1 MGLLVLPRMRVVSL
15 SCKVFRR
22 ERDEATDGF
31 MTVDLSV
38 RPNSEPLSHR
48 RRRFEAPELVF
59 GLLLLLGAEI
69 VLARTR
75 GLSFYADDWDFVL
88 DRRGMSPS
96 VLLTPHGPHL
106 SLVPILIYKALL
118 HTFGG
123 GSYQPF
129 RLLSVFDLLLLA
141 GLLGL
146 VARARWGRWW
156 SLAPVLLL
164 VTLGQGGVSTLFSFQ
179 CGYAIATA
187 AGVVALLCV
196 VREGRRANILACAA
210 LIISLSSASQGV
222 GFTVGAAVILVTRHH
237 LRRRAWVVLV
247 PTILYA
253 LWFLKYGHQYSE
265 THLALWHTAP
275 VYEFQ
280 SLAATLGA
288 LLGVSRLTPAFV
300 VEMTYGYPL
309 AIAALAAA
317 GYSYWRGWRPQ
328 PLFCGVAAT
337 LVILW
342 FASAVSDTTEFFRPP
357 NTARYLE
364 TNGLLVIVCLVTA
377 IPRPR
382 LPPWGS
388 TFVVLILSVVAFANT
403 TQYQQAWVYML
414 SSDVFSRAELG
425 ALLIMR
431 GVVRPSFKPAVTS
444 RDPGLLSGVDA
455 AKFFIAYDS
464 FGVVSDSPAQILGQ
478 REVVRDTVD
487 RELARGEV
495 SLTAAAATSTTVGK
509 PPAVLGGTAHALRGC
524 LVLGRATSVL
534 GTPAGRYSL
543 RASGREPVTI
553 AMGRFGAVDSVALGA
568 VPAGATTI
576 VSIAHDHAPW
586 VRWRMRLSGAG
597 ARVCTV
603 SS

>member
-1 MGLLVLPRMRVVSL
+1 
-15 SCKVFRR
+15 
-22 ERDEATDGF
+22 

-38 RPNSEPLSHR
+38 STSSVPLSHR
-48 RRRFEAPELVF
+48 RRRLEAPELVF
-59 GLLLLLGAEI
+59 GVLLLLGAGI

-75 GLSFYADDWDFVL
+75 GLSFYEDDWDFVL

-96 VLLTPHGPHL
+96 VLLRPHGPHL

-118 HTFGG
+118 HTLGG
-123 GSYQPF
+123 GSYLPF
-129 RLLSVFDLLLLA
+129 RLLSVFDLLLVA

-146 VARARWGRWW
+146 VARAWWGRWW

-164 VTLGQGGVSTLFSFQ
+164 VTLGQGGASALFSFQ

-187 AGVVALLCV
+187 AGLVALLCV
-196 VREGRRANILACAA
+196 VRGGRRDNILACAA
-210 LIISLSSASQGV
+210 LIVSLSSASQGA
-222 GFTVGAAVILVTRHH
+222 GFTVGAAVILVTGRHP
-237 LRRRAWVVLV
+237 RRRAWVVVV

-253 LWFLKYGHQYSE
+253 LWYLKYGHQFSE
-265 THLALWHTAP
+265 THLALWHTTP

-280 SLAATLGA
+280 SLAATLGT
-288 LLGVSRLTPAFV
+288 LLGVSRLSPAAV

-337 LVILW
+337 LVVLW
-342 FASAVSDTTEFFRPP
+342 FAVAVSDTTEFFRPP
-357 NTARYLE
+357 NTPRYVE
-364 TNGLLVIVCLVTA
+364 TNALLVMVCLVTA

-388 TFVVLILSVVAFANT
+388 RVVVLILSVVAVANT
-403 TQYQQAWVYML
+403 TQYQQSWVYML
-414 SSDVFSRAELG
+414 YSGLFSRAELG

-431 GVVRPSFKPAVTS
+431 GVVRPSFKPAVTN
-444 RDPGLLSGVDA
+444 RDPGGLSGGVDA
-455 AKFFIAYDS
+455 ASFFIAYDS
-464 FGVVSDSPAQILGQ
+464 FGIVSDSPAQILGQ

-487 RELARGEV
+487 GELARGEV
-495 SLTAAAATSTTVGK
+495 SLTAAAATSTSTSTTVAK
-509 PPAVLGGTAHALRGC
+509 PPAVLGGTARTLRGC
-524 LVLGRATSVL
+524 LLLRRATSVV
-534 GTPAGRYSL
+534 GTPAGRYWL
-543 RASGREPVTI
+543 RASGREPLTI
-553 AMGRFGAVDSVALGA
+553 AMGRFGSVDSVALGA
-568 VPAGATTI
+568 VPAGATAI

-597 ARVCTV
+597 ARVCAV
-603 SS
+603 SSG